1 MLKVIA
7 KVGDDISTDV
17 IYPGRFMATVL
28 PTETPQFA
36 FADAPELNAL
46 LKSGAGK
53 GAAIV
58 AGKNFGCGSSREQ
71 AASCLRG
78 HELTI
83 VARGF
88 ARIFLQNAINL
99 GLSLVTAPELE
110 ADEGDELVLESGSIL
125 NQTTGKRSPPCR
137 FPARQAIIDAG
148 GLIRTPVSA
157 CWPAASRYPARGG
170 RARALRGAGTGYPP
184 RRRPASE
191 PQGAPAKLAHR
202 PEQLAVRPSR
212 PPPPHRHGSR
222 ARDPSP
228 PPRQTTVGGSRGIGC
243 GSAAVSIPAR

>member
-58 AGKNFGCGSSREQ
+58 GGKNFGCGSSREQ

-125 NQTTGKRSPPCR
+125 NQTTGKRFATVPLP
-137 FPARQAIIDAG
+137 PARQAIIDAG
-148 GLIRTPVSA
+148 GLIPYTRQRLL
-157 CWPAASRYPARGG
+157 AS
-170 RARALRGAGTGYPP
+170 
-184 RRRPASE
+184 S
-191 PQGAPAKLAHR
+191 
-202 PEQLAVRPSR
+202 
-212 PPPPHRHGSR
+212 
-222 ARDPSP
+222 
-228 PPRQTTVGGSRGIGC
+228 
-243 GSAAVSIPAR
+243 